1 MNFKHPILNLP
12 NLLTLIRMT
21 AIPLLVFIFYL
32 PYQFSHVL
40 AAFIFVLASFT
51 DWLDGYL
58 ARTLN
63 LTTRLGAF
71 LDPLAD
77 KLMVSTALVMLVAEP
92 RFQFISTEHTT
103 IGLPAMLLTIP
114 AAIIVAREI
123 IVSGLREW
131 MAEIGKRASV
141 SVSYLGKL
149 KTTVQMF
156 SLTVLLYCGN
166 DTSAWI
172 IGLGYLLLYF
182 ASVLTI
188 WSMVIYLRAAFRENA
203 FSESH

>member
-1 MNFKHPILNLP
+1 MSLKHPFLSLP
-12 NLLTLIRMT
+12 NILTLIRMS
-21 AIPLLVFIFYL
+21 AIPLLVFVFYL
-32 PYQFSHVL
+32 PFKAAHVI
-40 AAFIFVLASFT
+40 AALIFVLASLT

-63 LTTRLGAF
+63 LTTKLGAF

-77 KLMVSTALVMLVAEP
+77 KLIVSTALLMLVAEP
-92 RFQFISTEHTT
+92 RFQFISTENSI
-103 IGLPAMLLTIP
+103 IGLPVMLLTIP

-131 MAEIGKRASV
+131 MAEIGKRTRV

-149 KTTVQMF
+149 KTAIQMLA
-156 SLTVLLYCGN
+156 LTVLLYCGN

-172 IGLGYLLLYF
+172 IGLGYVLLYF
-182 ASVLTI
+182 ACILTI
-188 WSMVIYLRAAFRENA
+188 WSMVIYLRAAFKENA
-203 FSESH
+203 FSE